1 MKLNNLLKHKIEYY
15 ELNYEAKMITNL
27 KIKIFKCLKLIESY
41 DSKNAQFNEMFH
53 LLWNLLNLALLWIIY
68 SQLLLNAHY

>member
-1 MKLNNLLKHKIEYY
+1 MMKLNNLLKHKIEYY

-41 DSKNAQFNEMFH
+41 HSKNAQFNEMFH
-53 LLWNLLNLALLWIIY
+53 LL
-68 SQLLLNAHY
+68 

>member
-1 MKLNNLLKHKIEYY
+1 MMKLNNLLKHKIEYY

-53 LLWNLLNLALLWIIY
+53 LL
-68 SQLLLNAHY
+68 